1 MKSKLML
8 RGAGLCLAITL
19 SGSVSAEIKIGAPF
33 ALSGSVAGLAE
44 EMKNGAA
51 LAAKHVNDQGGV
63 LDQPFTLVYED
74 SACNPDKA
82 VDVVTRLIEE
92 EKVSALVGPVCSG
105 ATLRQARSVSIPAGV
120 VTLSVASA
128 SFLISN
134 LRDNDL
140 VFRTAISDSFKGK
153 AMAKYAIDNGIND
166 IAVSFASDAYNT
178 SVAKVFSKAF
188 KENGGKVVINQAH
201 QPEGKDFKRE
211 VSALVT
217 GSKNLA
223 LFAYYGSSGTK
234 LLKDAFATNEVKQV
248 LASDGMLS
256 QEIIDELGA
265 DALKSTGIINNH
277 SDKSR
282 AGFKVWQSLAEADN
296 VKAEGPFV
304 ANSYDAAFM
313 MALAIQAAGSA
324 ERKDISAG
332 LRAISGP
339 EGELIYP
346 GEFAKAKA
354 ILAAGGKINYEGG
367 SGPVDF
373 DKNGDVSGAVSIS
386 KVKDGKWDS
395 QLLRQ

>member
-1 MKSKLML
+1 MKSKLLL
-8 RGAGLCLAITL
+8 RGAGLCLAAAL
-19 SGSVSAEIKIGAPF
+19 SSTSSAEVKIGAPF

-51 LAAKHVNDQGGV
+51 LAAKHVNEQGGV
-63 LDQPFTLVYED
+63 LDQPFKLFFED

-82 VDVVTRLIEE
+82 VDAVTRLIEE
-92 EKVSALVGPVCSG
+92 DKVSALVGPVCSG

-140 VFRTAISDSFKGK
+140 VFRTAMSDSFKGK
-153 AMAKYAIDNGIND
+153 AMAKYAIASGIKE

-178 SVAKVFSKAF
+178 SVAKVFSKEFIA
-188 KENGGKVVINQAH
+188 KGGKVVINQAH
-201 QPEGKDFKRE
+201 QPDGENFKRE
-211 VSALVT
+211 VSALMT

-234 LLKDAFATNEVKQV
+234 LLKDAFATGEVEQV

-265 DALKSTGIINNH
+265 DALKSTGIVNNY

-282 AGFKVWQSLAEADN
+282 AGFKAWQSLAEAADL
-296 VKAEGPFV
+296 KADGPFV

-324 ERKDISAG
+324 DREGISAG

-346 GEFAKAKA
+346 GEFSKAKT

-367 SGPVDF
+367 SGSVDF
-373 DKNGDVSGAVSIS
+373 DKNGDVSGDVSIS

>member
-1 MKSKLML
+1 MKLKLPFICGGFL
-8 RGAGLCLAITL
+8 LVATL
-19 SGSVSAEIKIGAPF
+19 STKANAEIKIGAPF
-33 ALSGSVAGLAE
+33 ALSGSVAGLAA
-44 EMKNGAA
+44 EMKKGAA

-63 LDQPFTLVYED
+63 LDQPYTLVFED

-82 VDVVTRLIEE
+82 VDAVTRLIEQ

-153 AMAKYAIDNGIND
+153 AMANYAIARGINE

-188 KENGGKVVINQAH
+188 TARGGKVVINQAH
-201 QPEGKDFKRE
+201 QPDRPDYKRE
-211 VSALVT
+211 VSALIG

-223 LFAYYGSSGTK
+223 LFAYYGSSGTQ
-234 LLKDAFATNEVKQV
+234 LLKDAFASFEPEHV
-248 LASDGMLS
+248 LASDGMLA
-256 QEIIDELGA
+256 QEVINALGE
-265 DALKSTGIINNH
+265 DALKSTSIINNYL
-277 SDKSR
+277 DQSR
-282 AGFKVWQSLAEADN
+282 TAFKAWQTLAQEASLSAT
-296 VKAEGPFV
+296 GPFI

-313 MALAIQAAGSA
+313 MALAIQSAGSA
-324 ERKDISAG
+324 DRASIAAG
-332 LRAISGP
+332 LRAISGS
-339 EGELIYP
+339 EGEKIYP
-346 GEFAKAKA
+346 GEFSKAKA
-354 ILAAGGKINYEGG
+354 VLAAGGKINYDGG
-367 SGPVDF
+367 SGAVDF
-373 DKNGDVSGAVSIS
+373 DKNGDVSGDVSIS

-395 QLLRQ
+395 RLLHQ